1 MDIMWKKSISLT
13 LALFFALYSNIAF
26 AAMSSTNY
34 QIQWDELSGGGG
46 SSSSTSYGLRDS
58 VGGSAAGARTTS
70 VSYSIDQGFRA
81 GVYDPVVDFV
91 PYVQDKSTQV
101 AATAFAS
108 NTVTV
113 TTAAGFSVDDWIV
126 IIQNEGASQVSAMGQ
141 ISGIVGS
148 NITIRSSYSGS
159 IPTIDGSNDV
169 VYRMSQT
176 ASSALGTL
184 STSTVST
191 QIIGWVASA
200 DVTQG
205 FGVYA
210 FTDGELRSGA
220 YTLAGVSDG
229 NVTAGDSE
237 YGARS
242 SDTTLA
248 TSTFDTQDT
257 AFSTAP
263 ALVGSTSASSFS
275 TSGFLTLKAA
285 IAVAQHDG
293 SYAQTLTA
301 IFVGD
306 Y

>member
-1 MDIMWKKSISLT
+1 MAKEVHRISSLI
-13 LALFFALYSNIAF
+13 LAILFVFHSQNALASMTSA
-26 AAMSSTNY
+26 NY
-34 QIQWDELSGGGG
+34 QIQWDELSAGGGN
-46 SSSSTSYGLRDS
+46 SSSASYGIRDS
-58 VGGSAAGARTTS
+58 TAGSAAGSRTTS
-70 VSYSIDQGFRA
+70 ISYGIDQGFRA

-91 PYVQDKSTQV
+91 PYVQDRSTQV

-108 NTVTV
+108 NIVTV
-113 TTAAGFSVDDWIV
+113 TTAAGYSIGDWIV
-126 IIQNEGASQVSAMGQ
+126 IIQNEGTTQIAAMGQ
-141 ISGIVGS
+141 ISGISGS
-148 NITIRSSYSGS
+148 DITIRSSYSGS
-159 IPTIDGSNDV
+159 TPTIDGSNDM

-176 ASSALGTL
+176 ATSALGTL
-184 STSTVST
+184 ATSTVTT
-191 QIIGWVASA
+191 QIIGWVATA

-210 FTDGELRSGA
+210 FVDGELRFGSD
-220 YTLAGVSDG
+220 YIAGVTDG
-229 NVTAGDSE
+229 SVTAGDSE

-257 AFSTAP
+257 AFTTTP

-275 TSGFLTLKAA
+275 NSGFLTLKAA
-285 IAVAQHDG
+285 IAPAQNDG
-293 SYAQTLTA
+293 SYAQTLTT